1 MNLRT
6 IAISILF
13 LLAAAACGGSDD
25 DASLSGV
32 ASTSDSQSADTATD
46 RQDTDNTDAAPVEDL
61 VDTEDAVDDAIESG
75 EEFAE
80 DLVGSLEDAQ
90 DAGGGGSM
98 TLTVGDQSWTYSP
111 VLCAFGPE
119 EIGQEGAEFVLSSI
133 QDGKQMYVSIDV
145 FGHSVSLNDVEDFE
159 NPSVSLGSFGGEE
172 FISLDGKSFSGSA
185 EFLDDTTDSFE
196 TIPGT
201 FSGTCP

>member
-13 LLAAAACGGSDD
+13 LLAAAACGGSDGD
-25 DASLSGV
+25 TSSSGV
-32 ASTSDSQSADTATD
+32 AATNNSESTNTAPA
-46 RQDTDNTDAAPVEDL
+46 DAAPVVDL
-61 VDTEDAVDDAIESG
+61 VDIEDVVDDAIESG

-80 DLVGSLEDAQ
+80 DLVESLEDAQ
-90 DAGGGGSM
+90 DVAGGGSM
-98 TLTVGDQSWTYSP
+98 TLTVGDESWTFEP
-111 VLCAFGPE
+111 ALCAFGPE

-133 QDGKQMYVSIDV
+133 QDGKQMYVSIGV
-145 FGHSVSLNDVEDFE
+145 FGHSVSLHDVEDFE
-159 NPSVSLGSFGGEE
+159 NPSISLDSFGYEE

-185 EFLDDTTDSFE
+185 EFTDGTTDSFV